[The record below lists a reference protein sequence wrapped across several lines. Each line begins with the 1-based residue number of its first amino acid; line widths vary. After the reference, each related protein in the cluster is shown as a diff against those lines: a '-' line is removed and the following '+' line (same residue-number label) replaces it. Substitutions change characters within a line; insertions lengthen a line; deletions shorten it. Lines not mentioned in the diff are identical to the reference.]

1 MKPLNPD
8 GTAIRLCRH
17 SAKCE
22 CGARSEVFLQEF
34 NEVTTCLV
42 CGIRAGKVNYH
53 MIDINRKNYPRPD
66 QVRTPRS
73 DGKER
78 QERERLEV

>member
-1 MKPLNPD
+1 MKELNPD

-17 SAKCE
+17 HAKCK

-42 CGIRAGKVNYH
+42 CGMRSGKVNDR
-53 MIDINRKNYPRPD
+53 MIDINRKNYPRPE

-78 QERERLEV
+78 KELDRLEV